1 MDNFLADYFG
11 TNQTAPEPTQ
21 DSDELEK
28 MAQLVML
35 DKIAENE
42 NIDLSSLNDDE
53 YVALAGQVFD
63 GQSPPEEQGEMNDL
77 EKMAEAKFEE
87 AKFLG
92 QVVAHSMW
100 NELDSI
106 QKVAAGRA
114 RTIVDPDAALK
125 ATEPGGRTLAGTSP
139 SRGPQ
144 TLVDPNVPKGG
155 AITSKAKT
163 VGGAITPVGDAPLK
177 TTGGETIAAL
187 KKALSTETAPEAKKG
202 LAERL
207 KALAGKGAAGL
218 KAHKGKAALIGGG
231 LALSTGAA
239 VGAKALADRA
249 KSKEGSAM
257 DSLSDARA
265 YEILQEYGLADE
277 QGNVVTP
284 NQLQKY
290 AEEEEQA
297 APTNELAGAVELEAW
312 EKLAELGYPVTDQ
325 Q

>member
-35 DKIAENE
+35 DKIAANE
-42 NIDLSSLNDDE
+42 DIDLSSLNDDE

-63 GQSPPEEQGEMNDL
+63 GQPAPAEQAEATDL

-106 QKVAAGRA
+106 QKVAGKADEEAATTAQKLREAGERGRRA
-114 RTIVDPDAALK
+114 GER
-125 ATEPGGRTLAGTSP
+125 AG
-139 SRGPQ
+139 
-144 TLVDPNVPKGG
+144 
-155 AITSKAKT
+155 
-163 VGGAITPVGDAPLK
+163 
-177 TTGGETIAAL
+177 
-187 KKALSTETAPEAKKG
+187 
-202 LAERL
+202 ERL
-207 KALAGKGAAGL
+207 KELAGGAKGVAAKGLKGL

-231 LALSTGAA
+231 LALAGGGAI
-239 VGAKALADRA
+239 GAKALADR
-249 KSKEGSAM
+249 SKEGSAM

-265 YEILQEYGLADE
+265 YEILQEHGLADE

-284 NQLQKY
+284 EQFQKQ
-290 AEEEEQA
+290 AGEPA
-297 APTNELAGAVELEAW
+297 APANELASAVELEAW
-312 EKLAELGYPVTDQ
+312 EKLAALGYPVTGQ